1 MKKIVQPFI
10 DTILGWTISK
20 KLTVWAVATVVM
32 FLEKDIPDNWLYL
45 SLAYLGIQG
54 WHDIAVAIAKA
65 KGSNNNSYQNYP
77 QDENSSNYPL

>member
-1 MKKIVQPFI
+1 MVKIVQPII
-10 DTILGWTISK
+10 DTILSWTISK
-20 KLTVWAVATVVM
+20 KLTVWTVATVVM

-65 KGSNNNSYQNYP
+65 KKGSNTYQQNE
-77 QDENSSNYPL
+77 DSNNYPL